1 MSNWPWDYL
10 DGLVFSRA
18 SGRNGVLRAV
28 LRIGRYPYAVLRDL
42 AGGQINMRA
51 TALVFTTVLSLVP
64 MLAFAFII
72 MRQLGGHHA
81 GSDLQPIVLEFF
93 RPVGAGAD
101 DLTRDVLQFAGRLR
115 RGVVSTLSIALLAWS
130 LIGTIQ
136 KVEDSFNYVW
146 RVPEPRSL
154 WRRVGEFLSLLV
166 IGPVLLGGF
175 VALSHTAI
183 VAGPVQMAATLP
195 LVNRLLNLGVHV
207 APYAM
212 VTVLFTFLYMFI
224 PNTRVRLK
232 PALIGAF
239 VAGVT
244 WAAVGILFT
253 RFVEYSSRL
262 TLVYAGFAAV
272 IAVVM
277 WTYLGWL
284 ILLSGAQ
291 LSFYIQN
298 PSYLRF
304 GLRRLNL
311 SAAELEQLALTITF
325 LVGHN
330 ARSGRPRYTLDSLAT
345 DLGVTGLALAPL
357 VTALEQ
363 ARVLKFS
370 GEELLLARD
379 PAHLAVIDI
388 MEAARHQHSGKP
400 VSRALLIPGVGQ
412 VVAQVDAA
420 RRASCADHTLLEML
434 ETSPLQR
441 AESVGGET
449 GEMLA
454 PPLPDGVTRRLSSDR
469 R

>member
-1 MSNWPWDYL
+1 MSNWPWDWL
-10 DGLVFSRA
+10 DAAIFSRA
-18 SGRNGVLRAV
+18 SGRPGVLRAAA
-28 LRIGRYPYAVLRDL
+28 RIGRYPYAVVRDL

-64 MLAFAFII
+64 LLAFTFIVF
-72 MRQLGGHHA
+72 RELGTQHA
-81 GSDLQPIVLEFF
+81 GRDLQPIVLEFF
-93 RPVGAGAD
+93 RPVGASAD

-115 RGVVSTLSIALLAWS
+115 RGVVGIVGLAFLAWS

-146 RVPEPRSL
+146 RVPQARSL
-154 WRRVGEFLSLLV
+154 GRRVGEFLSLLV

-175 VALSHTAI
+175 IALTHTAF
-183 VAGPVQMAATLP
+183 VVGPVQMAAALP
-195 LVNRLLNLGVHV
+195 LVKRLMIVAVHV

-212 VTVLFTFLYMFI
+212 VTILFTFLYMFI
-224 PNTRVRLK
+224 PNTRVRLL
-232 PALIGAF
+232 PALIGAV
-239 VAGVT
+239 VAGII
-244 WAAVGILFT
+244 WAAVGSIFT

-277 WTYLGWL
+277 WTYFGWL

-304 GLRRLNL
+304 GLRQVHL
-311 SAAELEQLALTITF
+311 SGAELEQLALTIVF

-330 ARSGRPRYTLDSLAT
+330 AGTGRPRYTLDSLAT

-357 VTALEQ
+357 IAALEN
-363 ARVLKFS
+363 ARLLKVS

-379 PAHLAVIDI
+379 PARLFINDI
-388 MEAARHQHSGKP
+388 LEAARQHHSGKP
-400 VSRALLIPGVGQ
+400 VSRALAIPGVSQ
-412 VVAQVDAA
+412 LVAQVDAA
-420 RRASCADHTLLEML
+420 RRASCANQTLLEML
-434 ETSPLQR
+434 QTSPLHR
-441 AESVGGET
+441 AESASGET
-449 GEMLA
+449 GELPALPLA
-454 PPLPDGVTRRLSSDR
+454 DAATRRLSSDR
-469 R
+469 Q